1 MNFCYLREFNLGILN
16 FLFIAK
22 NYKIERLVL
31 FSLNCQ
37 TGSCCVVHCPGIV
50 PTFNSGV
57 EWPPAVPGLPLPA
70 WNCSW
75 VQRYLKYVISEG
87 SRLSQFTNHFTWR
100 EFLGIFTKGFF
111 AIMLASL
118 SHSSGH
124 LSGWDFCC
132 LIFVPVASQRR
143 LWMPLLTLVLLFFLI
158 LQPLGV
164 WMYMLMTKGY
174 FVNTVIFGGFRMPD
188 S

>member
-1 MNFCYLREFNLGILN
+1 M
-16 FLFIAK
+16 
-22 NYKIERLVL
+22 

-37 TGSCCVVHCPGIV
+37 TDSCCVVHCPGIV

-57 EWPPAVPGLPLPA
+57 EWPPAVPGLPLPVR
-70 WNCSW
+70 NFSW
-75 VQRYLKYVISEG
+75 VQQYLKYDISEG

-118 SHSSGH
+118 CHSSGH
-124 LSGWDFCC
+124 LAEIFHS
-132 LIFVPVASQRR
+132 LIFVPVPSQRR

-164 WMYMLMTKGY
+164 CMYMLMTKGY
-174 FVNTVIFGGFRMPD
+174 FVNTVIFRGFRVPD